1 MLDDIY
7 VLPGKGLVLCVRY
20 YRNSEVGS
28 LFFSSSSMSAS
39 AASAT
44 RYVSLETGM
53 CVIEAERA
61 EKRSRRTLVL
71 VAHTAAALVLT
82 LVLGF
87 TPAATL
93 TATLA
98 ATPAATPAE
107 HLRGGGHPLT
117 AFAKTRS
124 VRAPAETT
132 LGDIHMAASAMAR
145 VTSTV
150 LPADESSEPS
160 ESASRVEAKAGGG
173 QLAQGQLA
181 QGQLAQGQLAQGQL
195 AKGQLAKTTDD
206 LVHTLEKVVETIS
219 NGTSGKH
226 AEHKLEEELA
236 GALEGI
242 IHKVGRHLVLTF
254 WFSC

>member
-1 MLDDIY
+1 MTFTCY
-7 VLPGKGLVLCVRY
+7 QVRGWYCVLGTR

-53 CVIEAERA
+53 CVIEAERV

-181 QGQLAQGQLAQGQL
+181 QGQLAKGQL

>member
-1 MLDDIY
+1 
-7 VLPGKGLVLCVRY
+7 
-20 YRNSEVGS
+20 
-28 LFFSSSSMSAS
+28 MSAS

-53 CVIEAERA
+53 CVIEAERV

-181 QGQLAQGQLAQGQL
+181 QGQLA
-195 AKGQLAKTTDD
+195 KGQLAKTTDD

>member
-181 QGQLAQGQLAQGQL
+181 QGQLAKGQL

>member
-53 CVIEAERA
+53 CVIEAERV

-181 QGQLAQGQLAQGQL
+181 QGQLAQGQLA
-195 AKGQLAKTTDD
+195 KTTDD

>member
-1 MLDDIY
+1 MTFTCY
-7 VLPGKGLVLCVRY
+7 QVRGWYCVLGTR

-53 CVIEAERA
+53 CVIEAERV

-181 QGQLAQGQLAQGQL
+181 QGQLA
-195 AKGQLAKTTDD
+195 KTTDD

>member
-1 MLDDIY
+1 MTFT

-28 LFFSSSSMSAS
+28 LFFSSSMSAS

-53 CVIEAERA
+53 CVIEAERV

-181 QGQLAQGQLAQGQL
+181 QGQLAQGQLA
-195 AKGQLAKTTDD
+195 KGQLAKTTDD

>member
-1 MLDDIY
+1 
-7 VLPGKGLVLCVRY
+7 
-20 YRNSEVGS
+20 
-28 LFFSSSSMSAS
+28 
-39 AASAT
+39 
-44 RYVSLETGM
+44 M
-53 CVIEAERA
+53 CVIEAERV

-93 TATLA
+93 TATLAATLA

-181 QGQLAQGQLAQGQL
+181 QGQLA
-195 AKGQLAKTTDD
+195 KGQLAKTTDD

>member
-53 CVIEAERA
+53 CVIEAERV

-181 QGQLAQGQLAQGQL
+181 QGQLA
-195 AKGQLAKTTDD
+195 KGQLAKTTDD

>member
-1 MLDDIY
+1 
-7 VLPGKGLVLCVRY
+7 
-20 YRNSEVGS
+20 
-28 LFFSSSSMSAS
+28 
-39 AASAT
+39 
-44 RYVSLETGM
+44 M
-53 CVIEAERA
+53 CVIEAERV

-181 QGQLAQGQLAQGQL
+181 QGQLA
-195 AKGQLAKTTDD
+195 KGQLAKTTDD

>member
-53 CVIEAERA
+53 CVIEAERV

-93 TATLA
+93 TATLAATLA

-181 QGQLAQGQLAQGQL
+181 QGQLA
-195 AKGQLAKTTDD
+195 KGQLAKTTDD

>member
-1 MLDDIY
+1 M
-7 VLPGKGLVLCVRY
+7 VP
-20 YRNSEVGS
+20 SEYGRAGS
-28 LFFSSSSMSAS
+28 LFFFSSSMSAS

-53 CVIEAERA
+53 CVIEAERV

-71 VAHTAAALVLT
+71 VALFAAALVLT

-93 TATLA
+93 AASRAASPAATLTATPA
-98 ATPAATPAE
+98 TTPAATPAE
-107 HLRGGGHPLT
+107 HLRGGGLPFT
-117 AFAKTRS
+117 AFAKVRS

-132 LGDIHMAASAMAR
+132 

-150 LPADESSEPS
+150 LPADESSESS
-160 ESASRVEAKAGGG
+160 ESASRVQAKTGGG

-181 QGQLAQGQLAQGQL
+181 QGQLA
-195 AKGQLAKTTDD
+195 KTTND
-206 LVHTLEKVVETIS
+206 LVHTLEKVVEKIS
-219 NGTSGKH
+219 SGTSGKH

-254 WFSC
+254 WL

>member
-1 MLDDIY
+1 MTFTCY
-7 VLPGKGLVLCVRY
+7 QVRGWYCVLGTR

-53 CVIEAERA
+53 CVIEAERV

-173 QLAQGQLA
+173 QLA
-181 QGQLAQGQLAQGQL
+181 
-195 AKGQLAKTTDD
+195 KTTDD

>member
-1 MLDDIY
+1 
-7 VLPGKGLVLCVRY
+7 
-20 YRNSEVGS
+20 
-28 LFFSSSSMSAS
+28 
-39 AASAT
+39 
-44 RYVSLETGM
+44 M

-181 QGQLAQGQLAQGQL
+181 QGQLA
-195 AKGQLAKTTDD
+195 KGQLAKTTDD

>member
-1 MLDDIY
+1 
-7 VLPGKGLVLCVRY
+7 
-20 YRNSEVGS
+20 
-28 LFFSSSSMSAS
+28 
-39 AASAT
+39 
-44 RYVSLETGM
+44 M
-53 CVIEAERA
+53 CVIEAERV